1 MYANAPPQE
10 RDAIMGK
17 NVSLRSL
24 AASRR
29 NLSYVLAAVL
39 PFISTIVTQ
48 RIHWLHAFPFSLYF
62 ISMGLVAAMGGWGPM
77 FVGMACIM
85 LSRWYSLGESLD
97 PAAHS
102 QLDRFR
108 YGVLLCCSAIISF
121 ISQRRLNSEKKLAI
135 ALEALQEGTDALVD
149 SLGTNKCA
157 SWTFDL
163 DSGVSARW
171 HAGSYPVFGRPFS
184 EIEAMPSLRPLVY
197 DDDQPRFPALV
208 EHMRT
213 SREPVIFEYRCLWP
227 NGELH
232 WLEMRGTRIPGSRPR
247 WRGLTLDITERR
259 AAEAAIIRAE
269 KLAAMGRLASTVAH
283 EINNPL
289 EAVTNL
295 LYLALQDN
303 SLSAE
308 ARSYIATA
316 DTELAR
322 LGNVTRLTLGYTPEF
337 ADATHVDISQAI
349 DDVLALF
356 SHRAEIKSACIERRY
371 SKGIAVPV
379 AHHELRQILTNLIAN
394 AADALTA
401 ASSPKLLIEVVTEG
415 PTIAL
420 TIADNGEGIQE
431 SDIHRIFEPFFST
444 KDEVGTGLGLWVTR
458 ELVEKNGGRI
468 QAASGDLPNG
478 MSTSF
483 RIELP
488 LSR

>member
-1 MYANAPPQE
+1 
-10 RDAIMGK
+10 MGK

-29 NLSYVLAAVL
+29 NLSYILAATL

-48 RIHWLHAFPFSLYF
+48 RVHWLHAFPFSLYF

-77 FVGMACIM
+77 FVGMVCIM

-97 PAAHS
+97 LASHT

-108 YGVLLCCSAIISF
+108 YGVLLCCSVIISF

-135 ALEALQEGTDALVD
+135 ALETLQDRSDALVD
-149 SLGTNKCA
+149 SLHTSKCA
-157 SWTFDL
+157 SWTL
-163 DSGVSARW
+163 DYAIAPNIHWYS
-171 HAGSYPVFGRPFS
+171 GSYPIFGCPF
-184 EIEAMPSLRPLVY
+184 EEVEALPSLVLLIHP
-197 DDDQPRFPALV
+197 DDQPRLPALDYHLHHAV
-208 EHMRT
+208 
-213 SREPVIFEYRCLWP
+213 EPVVFEYRCLWP
-227 NGELH
+227 SGELH
-232 WLEMRGTRIPGSRPR
+232 WLEMRGTRIPGTKPR
-247 WRGLTLDITERR
+247 WRGVTLDITERR

-295 LYLALQDN
+295 LYLALQDHN
-303 SLSAE
+303 LSSE
-308 ARSYIATA
+308 TRSYIATA

-322 LGNVTRLTLGYTPEF
+322 LGNVTRLTLAYTPEF
-337 ADATHVDISQAI
+337 ADASRVDIAQAI

-356 SHRAEIKSACIERRY
+356 SHRAEIKSACIKRRY
-371 SKGIAVPV
+371 THGIAVAI

-401 ASSPKLLIEVVTEG
+401 VASPRLLIEVATVES
-415 PTIAL
+415 IVIL
-420 TIADNGEGIQE
+420 TLADNGEGIHE
-431 SDIHRIFEPFFST
+431 SDLHRIFEPFFST
-444 KDEVGTGLGLWVTR
+444 KEEVGTGLGLWVTR
-458 ELVEKNGGRI
+458 ELIEKNAGHI
-468 QAASGDLPNG
+468 QVVSGNLTDG

-488 LSR
+488 INR